1 MSIEL
6 NVKEIHKKIQGKK
19 CTLIAVSKTKPET
32 AILSAYEA
40 GQLDFGENKV
50 QELLNKKQGL
60 PQNIRWHLIGHLQR
74 NKVKQVVGQ
83 AHLIHSVDSVRLL
96 KEIQKQSEKNNLTSN
111 LLLQVHIAEEDTK
124 FGFSEAELDELLG
137 SDLEKMN
144 AIRIKGLMGMATFT
158 EDREQ
163 VRKEFR
169 NLKKL
174 FEKYRE
180 SVRFEN
186 VVMEELSMGM
196 SNDFELAL
204 EEGSTMIRVGSAIF
218 GTRNY

>member
-96 KEIQKQSEKNNLTSN
+96 IQKQSEKNNLTSN